1 MDNIFHKIGSFIS
14 RQDYFLKWFIL
25 GLINGVV
32 SGLGALFFYYSLK
45 LCEFIFFNKIL
56 HYHIPSPTGEEPNYL
71 WRLFYIQIPSKNKRR
86 FSRLQKPSL
95 KL

>member
-32 SGLGALFFYYSLK
+32 S
-45 LCEFIFFNKIL
+45 
-56 HYHIPSPTGEEPNYL
+56 HIPSPAGEEPNYG

-86 FSRLQKPSL
+86 LRG
-95 KL
+95 

>member
-56 HYHIPSPTGEEPNYL
+56 HYHIPSPLVRSQTT
-71 WRLFYIQIPSKNKRR
+71 LFLSQDWFICYP
-86 FSRLQKPSL
+86 L
-95 KL
+95 